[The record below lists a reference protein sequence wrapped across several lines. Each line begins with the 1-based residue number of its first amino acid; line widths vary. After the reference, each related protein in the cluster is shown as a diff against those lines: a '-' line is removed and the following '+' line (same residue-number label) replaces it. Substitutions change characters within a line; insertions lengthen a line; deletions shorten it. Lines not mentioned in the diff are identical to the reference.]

1 MPEVSE
7 VLEPRISLWTERG
20 RFSVR
25 RLPVYQ
31 GKEGKVDVFN
41 NGGKDETKYAVPFQ
55 LRLGTQLSGQEGPQL
70 GFVADPNNPTR
81 ILIPDDIRR
90 AGEHEFPDASRKVV
104 LEQRGEGPAGELW
117 VHVGSGN
124 APLEI
129 REGDVTKQSLRS
141 EDLIRKTL
149 VIPLEGCKYALSV
162 TGFNPATREVI
173 VQKVLLPDEISGPDK
188 VTAPELTSSDEPS
201 KIPSKFRHL
210 KSSYNM
216 SKWFPHVLGPA
227 RPFSFAPLPH
237 RPAVTAEVPSPA
249 SAGSFP
255 DYTGV
260 LTASPRVPEAT
271 QVSEAASEEIRVD
284 PDLSRRVRRL
294 RYTNW
299 GRALQAALLIALV
312 APIPRSGI
320 ASRNPEVAPIQT
332 PFPESPKETL
342 VPPVIET
349 NLQGQSTWGVFL
361 HHLGRVDASSIDS
374 VIQVPDEVRSAW
386 NAVREVEAQTGRNID
401 PGDPLLLDAIQAAI
415 NLFGEEG
422 VKKLYENNVF
432 RDIPRVNLGLRVSP
446 FGELS
451 SKFDDRFGMEIR
463 DGVFAIDTLGMP
475 QLENT
480 IVSTLV
486 SQTRNS

>member
-7 VLEPRISLWTERG
+7 VSEVSEPRTSLWTERG

-31 GKEGKVDVFN
+31 GQEGKVDVFN

-55 LRLGTQLSGQEGPQL
+55 LRLGTQLSEQGGPQL
-70 GFVADPNNPTR
+70 SFAADPNNPTR

-90 AGEHEFPDASRKVV
+90 AGEQGFLDASRIVV
-104 LEQRGEGPAGELW
+104 LEQTGEGSAGELW
-117 VHVGSGN
+117 VRVGSGN

-141 EDLIRKTL
+141 EDLIRNTL
-149 VIPLEGCKYALSV
+149 VIPLAGCKYALSV

-188 VTAPELTSSDEPS
+188 ITAPEITSSYEPS
-201 KIPSKFRHL
+201 KIPSRFRHL
-210 KSSYNM
+210 GKSSYDM

-227 RPFSFAPLPH
+227 RRFPSAPLPN
-237 RPAVTAEVPSPA
+237 RPAVTTEVPSPA

-260 LTASPRVPEAT
+260 LTAHSRVPEAT
-271 QVSEAASEEIRVD
+271 QVSEPAAEEDRVD
-284 PDLSRRVRRL
+284 PELSRRVRRL
-294 RYTNW
+294 GNTNW

-320 ASRNPEVAPIQT
+320 ASRNPEVASIQT
-332 PFPESPKETL
+332 PFA
-342 VPPVIET
+342 PPVIET

-361 HHLGRVDASSIDS
+361 HHLGRVDASAIESI
-374 VIQVPDEVRSAW
+374 IQVPDEVRSAW
-386 NAVREVEAQTGRNID
+386 NAVREVEAQTGQNID

-422 VKKLYENNVF
+422 VKKLYENNVL

-486 SQTRNS
+486 LQTRNS